1 MRQRKVTAVL
11 LVFVTLCSLLLSTGC
26 EKTPKPVEDSIV
38 MSYEEGEVNDHSSA
52 STETGDESEYVSSA
66 EDDGLDENGEA
77 YVTDNGVGQGNV
89 DDGFEG
95 SEDSN
100 RGYYT
105 ASDYMANP
113 ALFVPSWKGK
123 WNPPAELLNFEKKWE
138 AFFTPNGR
146 LMSMAH
152 RGDNDIYYPEDSI
165 EGIMSCIAAGVDFL
179 ELDVRTT
186 SDGELV
192 LMHDANIT
200 RTTNVNA
207 LRSAGV
213 QGLPSSNTI
222 SDWTLDEL
230 RQLRLVFETAGGKKD
245 TNYVIPTLED
255 AIMVC
260 ANKIFVFLD
269 IKDGADWDSQIYPLI
284 QQYKAY
290 RSIWLPPSY
299 STKGSTLNMYMT
311 TIAKDSGYKAAFQA
325 AVSPSNVA
333 TVVNTIET
341 YGLPK
346 ALRSSDYSTS
356 YDTAF
361 AAYFG
366 KYRMSTNALY
376 APYNNLSAWKTLHAK
391 GYNTLHVD
399 DYMTLVK
406 YIAQQM

>member
-1 MRQRKVTAVL
+1 MKQRKVIAL
-11 LVFVTLCSLLLSTGC
+11 FHVFLMICSLILTTGC
-26 EKTPKPVEDSIV
+26 GKDPEPVEDSIV
-38 MSYEEGEVNDHSSA
+38 MSYDEAEGSD
-52 STETGDESEYVSSA
+52 VSSA
-66 EDDGLDENGEA
+66 DTETDDEAEYFGTSGDDHTDENGEGS
-77 YVTDNGVGQGNV
+77 VVSSGTEQGSQSS
-89 DDGFEG
+89 DGTT
-95 SEDSN
+95 SEN

-105 ASDYMANP
+105 ASDYIANP
-113 ALFVPSWKGK
+113 SLFVPSWKGT
-123 WNPPAELLNFEKKWE
+123 WNPPAELLDFEKKWE

-152 RGDNDIYYPEDSI
+152 RGDNDICYPEDSI

-192 LMHDANIT
+192 LMHDSNIT

-213 QGLPSSNTI
+213 TGLPSSNEI
-222 SDWTLDEL
+222 SDWTLDQL
-230 RQLRLVFETAGGKKD
+230 RQLRLVHETSSGNKV

-269 IKDGADWDSQIYPLI
+269 IKDGASWDTQIYPMI
-284 QQYKAY
+284 EQYRAY
-290 RSIWLPPSY
+290 RSFWLPASY
-299 STKGSTLNMYMT
+299 STKGSTLNTYLT
-311 TIAKDSGYKAAFQA
+311 GIAKDSGYKAAFQA
-325 AVSPSNVA
+325 AITPTNVA
-333 TVVNTIET
+333 SVVNTIET

-346 ALRSSDYSTS
+346 ALRSSDYSPS
-356 YDTAF
+356 YDTAY

-376 APYNNLSAWKTLHAK
+376 SPYNNLSAWKTLHAK
-391 GYNTLHVD
+391 GYNLLHVD
-399 DYMTLVK
+399 DYMTLLK
-406 YIAQQM
+406 YIAQQL